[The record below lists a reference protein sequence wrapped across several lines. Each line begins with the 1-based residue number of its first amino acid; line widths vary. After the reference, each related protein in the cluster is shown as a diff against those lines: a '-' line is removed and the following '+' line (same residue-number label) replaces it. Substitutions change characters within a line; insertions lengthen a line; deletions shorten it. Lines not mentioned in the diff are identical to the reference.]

1 MIALRIEEQKKFT
14 SGLFIG
20 ELFDKF
26 LLREADIVTFN
37 RFTIDGRVL
46 PGLLYRRGAGGRGD
60 RGVFL
65 LEDHKA
71 RMLFPDPGK
80 ASAGDLPHRSLPV
93 GGGQEPG
100 LYRPMAPGLLP
111 EQAAAFIINIQYE
124 NQEMTC
130 VTGTSM
136 NIFTMD
142 RTLEREWDESV
153 KQFLKRSGIAFT
165 C

>member
-20 ELFDKF
+20 ELFDQF

-37 RFTIDGRVL
+37 RFTIDGRV
-46 PGLLYRRGAGGRGD
+46 RRGYYTGEEQEEGKIGEFSSWRTIKPVCFSLIRGK
-60 RGVFL
+60 RLPETFRIVL
-65 LEDHKA
+65 CLSEEA
-71 RMLFPDPGK
+71 RSRFVQ
-80 ASAGDLPHRSLPV
+80 AH
-93 GGGQEPG
+93 
-100 LYRPMAPGLLP
+100 APGILP
-111 EQAAAFIINIQYE
+111 EQAGGLYINIQYE

-136 NIFTMD
+136 NVFTMD

-153 KQFLKRSGIAFT
+153 KLFLKRSGIAFT

>member
-20 ELFDKF
+20 ELFDQF

-37 RFTIDGRVL
+37 RFTIDGRV
-46 PGLLYRRGAGGRGD
+46 RRGYYTGEEQEEGKIGEFSSWRTIKPVCFSP
-60 RGVFL
+60 RS
-65 LEDHKA
+65 
-71 RMLFPDPGK
+71 GK
-80 ASAGDLPHRSLPV
+80 ASAGDLPHRPLPV
-93 GGGQEPG
+93 GGGQEPVRTG
-100 LYRPMAPGLLP
+100 PCSGILP
-111 EQAAAFIINIQYE
+111 EQAGGLYINIQYE

-136 NIFTMD
+136 NVFTMD

-153 KQFLKRSGIAFT
+153 KQFFKRSGIAFT

>member
-37 RFTIDGRVL
+37 RFTIDGRV
-46 PGLLYRRGAGGRGD
+46 RRGYYTGGEQEEGEIGEFSSWRTIKPVCFSLIRGK
-60 RGVFL
+60 RLPETFRIVL
-65 LEDHKA
+65 CLSEEA
-71 RMLFPDPGK
+71 RSRFVQ
-80 ASAGDLPHRSLPV
+80 AH
-93 GGGQEPG
+93 
-100 LYRPMAPGLLP
+100 APGILP
-111 EQAAAFIINIQYE
+111 EQAGGLYINIQYE